1 MAPPE
6 VWAWALTLA
15 KPNNVATTGSNNVV
29 LIISSL
35 HSLTAAKRITLTP
48 PLLEPLPGQQENAV
62 AGNQLTSISSRNGN

>member
-1 MAPPE
+1 VAPFE

-15 KPNNVATTGSNNVV
+15 KPNNVATTGSNSVV

-48 PLLEPLPGQQENAV
+48 PLEPLPGQPENAV
-62 AGNQLTSISSRNGN
+62 AGNRLTSISSRNGN